1 MNIETLQQDHPEL
14 VAEIAEQARAEA
26 LAGVDAQLAAAR
38 AEGAEAERA
47 RIAEV
52 RAQSL
57 PGHEALVEQLAFD
70 GHSTGAD
77 AAQAIVAAEREQRA
91 ALAESLDA
99 AANPPVGVVAGDTG
113 KQTMRRAD
121 FNALSPD
128 AKSEVIQGGTKII
141 D

>member
-14 VAEIAEQARAEA
+14 VAEIAEHARAEA

-57 PGHEALVEQLAFD
+57 PGHEALIEQLAFD
-70 GHSTGAD
+70 GQSTGAD